1 MNPEI
6 TLREHQRNAI
16 AHTLY
21 GGNTL
26 LAHVVGAGKTYE
38 MVASAMES
46 KRLGLCSKS
55 MFVVPN
61 HLTEQWA
68 SEFLRLYPSAKI
80 LVTTK
85 KDFEKNNRR
94 RFCSRIA
101 TGDYDAIII
110 GHSQFE
116 KIPMSKA
123 RQERL
128 LQEQIEEITQGIQE
142 LKFMRGEQFSIK
154 QMERT
159 RKQLE
164 GRLRK
169 LQAEER
175 KDDVVTFEELG
186 VDRLF
191 VDEAHAYK
199 NRAKRCA

>member
-1 MNPEI
+1 MQPQAAYPAQRI
-6 TLREHQRNAI
+6 TYRYPTRWSPPPWR
-16 AHTLY
+16 
-21 GGNTL
+21 
-26 LAHVVGAGKTYE
+26 
-38 MVASAMES
+38 ASAWDYAA
-46 KRLGLCSKS
+46 KACSS
-55 MFVVPN
+55 CPIILQSSGRRNSCGDILV
-61 HLTEQWA
+61 
-68 SEFLRLYPSAKI
+68 KI

-116 KIPMSKA
+116 KIPMSKE

-128 LQEQIEEITQGIQE
+128 LQEQIQEITDGIQE
-142 LKFMRGEQFSIK
+142 LKFMRGEQFTIK

-169 LQAEER
+169 LQAEGSGR
-175 KDDVVTFEELG
+175 MTSSPLRSWVWIGFLWT
-186 VDRLF
+186 
-191 VDEAHAYK
+191 
-199 NRAKRCA
+199 KRTGTRICFSPQKCAM

>member
-1 MNPEI
+1 
-6 TLREHQRNAI
+6 
-16 AHTLY
+16 
-21 GGNTL
+21 
-26 LAHVVGAGKTYE
+26 
-38 MVASAMES
+38 MVAAAMES

-116 KIPMSKA
+116 KIPMSKE

-128 LQEQIEEITQGIQE
+128 LQEQIQEITDGIQE
-142 LKFMRGEQFSIK
+142 LKFMRGEQFTIK

-191 VDEAHAYK
+191 VDEAHGYK
-199 NRAKRCA
+199 NLFLYHKNAQCSRPFHL